1 MLHKHLSLLFTEE
14 KVTLNYGIYAKAT
27 SKMIVKLP
35 PKKKNK
41 IHRKSAKHFS

>member
-1 MLHKHLSLLFTEE
+1 MLHKHLSLFTEE

-35 PKKKNK
+35 PKKN
-41 IHRKSAKHFS
+41 

>member
-35 PKKKNK
+35 PKKKKK
-41 IHRKSAKHFS
+41 IK